1 MTAINILV
9 RCAYQF
15 DVYKIQSSITK
26 NGDKKMITLN
36 AYAHNATEQ
45 QRKSMKGQGLP
56 LDFIK
61 ALETGEIDLT
71 RALENVKSHVAYDN
85 RNGFHTADIH
95 CALAAVHF
103 VKARKDG
110 ASEETLGELR
120 ADFFKEMTLY
130 FDSVDFLEKTDL
142 EKHLYRIVSTKIV
155 PWEIEQ

>member
-1 MTAINILV
+1 MGN
-9 RCAYQF
+9 
-15 DVYKIQSSITK
+15 
-26 NGDKKMITLN
+26 KKMITLN
-36 AYAHNATEQ
+36 AYAYNATEQ
-45 QRKSMKGQGLP
+45 QRKSMKGQGIP

-71 RALENVKSHVAYDN
+71 RALENVKSHVAHDSKS
-85 RNGFHTADIH
+85 GFHTADIH

-110 ASEETLGELR
+110 ASEEMLGGLR

-155 PWEIEQ
+155 PWEIKK